1 MDLLSLT
8 NAYRSLAN
16 QGVYSPVWWNQAE
29 AATAE
34 PVAVFSPEAAWII
47 GDMLADRQARAYTFG
62 LDSVLS
68 TPFWTAVKT
77 GTSKDMRDNWTIGW
91 SADYTVGVWVGNSD
105 GRSMQNVYGVSGA
118 GPIWYDVMSYLH
130 QHQRSSAPP
139 KPSAVVTE
147 KVHFVGVA
155 EAEREEFFIDGTDMT
170 EVVALSSLAPDA
182 LAPITIER
190 PINGSILAI
199 DPEIPASSQKLLLK
213 ASLAESDARAP
224 ALQWQLGEL
233 TLGQGSE
240 YFWSLRRGSHIIR
253 LKDAQGE
260 LLDEVRITVR

>member
-1 MDLLSLT
+1 SEFYGYSLALGSADMDLLSLT

-91 SADYTVGVWVGNSD
+91 SADY
-105 GRSMQNVYGVSGA
+105 
-118 GPIWYDVMSYLH
+118 
-130 QHQRSSAPP
+130 
-139 KPSAVVTE
+139 
-147 KVHFVGVA
+147 
-155 EAEREEFFIDGTDMT
+155 
-170 EVVALSSLAPDA
+170 
-182 LAPITIER
+182 
-190 PINGSILAI
+190 
-199 DPEIPASSQKLLLK
+199 
-213 ASLAESDARAP
+213 
-224 ALQWQLGEL
+224 
-233 TLGQGSE
+233 
-240 YFWSLRRGSHIIR
+240 
-253 LKDAQGE
+253 
-260 LLDEVRITVR
+260 